1 MLLIMGHAIPVHAA
15 ISFLRA
21 LTLRFA
27 LKDKNKIGWQTI
39 IRKPVLHTQGNVA
52 DESYDIFI
60 SAKLSSP
67 LKSHITERRIYAD
80 IPSPDESNVSRDAR
94 HFIIITNP
102 SYADTS
108 QEYQC
113 IEGFS
118 HPGSAR
124 DLKTCLFW
132 ISMKLK
138 SIWPRI
144 KNHQSLSR
152 SIDPSEPGWIEYNAM
167 ILVSVLA
174 ILYTVSFLFI
184 GILSVGL
191 WLKLARPDI
200 PLTDG
205 VSPLWAGAFLAT
217 SAFVNNGMSLID
229 ANMTPF
235 QLEYTFHFILDVLN
249 VAIY

>member
-1 MLLIMGHAIPVHAA
+1 
-15 ISFLRA
+15 
-21 LTLRFA
+21 
-27 LKDKNKIGWQTI
+27 
-39 IRKPVLHTQGNVA
+39 
-52 DESYDIFI
+52 
-60 SAKLSSP
+60 
-67 LKSHITERRIYAD
+67 
-80 IPSPDESNVSRDAR
+80 
-94 HFIIITNP
+94 
-102 SYADTS
+102 
-108 QEYQC
+108 
-113 IEGFS
+113 
-118 HPGSAR
+118 
-124 DLKTCLFW
+124 
-132 ISMKLK
+132 MKLK